1 MLLHPSRF
9 DLMAK
14 YLYVKSIDKN
24 LDTDFFRELYNKHL
38 ITFNGCKEL
47 PDNSIGETAIAK
59 NNIEDFVNS
68 FNNLIENMKK
78 NGFDE
83 RFPIPIGNNGI
94 IINGAHRLVV
104 SYYYNKV
111 PNVVHLNENGN
122 SGYNYSFFLNRNV
135 NPKLEEKYADTMAL
149 EYIKHNENVR
159 TMIIYPIG
167 FNMDKIKDVI
177 RIINDYGYIYYHKAV
192 ELNKNGINN
201 LIKEMYRG
209 EEWIGGLFPLGWS
222 PGGKAE
228 RCVVN
233 DEENNILYISICMYD
248 VNKCVELKEKC
259 RSLYNLG
266 KHSLHMSDYTSDT
279 YRISSSLLN
288 TNSIHFLNNGSN
300 DISETTKNL
309 LKTYFKNNIDENY
322 CLTSSLILEM
332 YDLRQAN
339 DVDYLH
345 KDDKKLEYLGLHS
358 GEWLQYYKEKKDTI
372 IYSPSNYFY
381 FNGLKFASLKVIKE
395 MKERRN
401 EKKDK
406 IDLELIK
413 KISI

>member
-1 MLLHPSRF
+1 MLPGCRF

-14 YLYVKSIDKN
+14 YLYMLSIDKN
-24 LDTDFFRELYNKHL
+24 LKTDFFKELYIKHL

-47 PDNSIGETAIAK
+47 PDTSRGESGIAK
-59 NNIEDFVNS
+59 NNVNDFIIS
-68 FNNLIENMKK
+68 FNNLIENLKK
-78 NGFDE
+78 NGYDE

-94 IINGAHRLVV
+94 IINGAHRLVA
-104 SYYYNKV
+104 SYYFNITPKII
-111 PNVVHLNENGN
+111 NLNEEGN
-122 SGYNYSFFLNRNV
+122 VGYNYSFFLNRNG

-149 EYIKHNENVR
+149 EYVKHNPNVR
-159 TMIIYPIG
+159 TMIIYPVA
-167 FNMDKIKDVI
+167 FEVNKLQKVI
-177 RIINDYGYIYYHKAV
+177 EIINKYGYIYYHKLV
-192 ELNKNGINN
+192 GLNVNGINN

-209 EEWIGGLFPLGWS
+209 EEWIGGMFPNGWS

-228 RCVVN
+228 RCVG
-233 DEENNILYISICMYD
+233 NNPVVYISIVMND
-248 VNKCVELKEKC
+248 VEKCVELKEKC
-259 RSLYNLG
+259 RQIFNIG
-266 KHSLHMSDYTSDT
+266 KHSLHMSDYNSDT
-279 YRISSSLLN
+279 YRISSCLLN
-288 TNSIHFLNNGSN
+288 SNSIHFLNNGSN
-300 DISETTKNL
+300 DISESTKNL
-309 LKTYFKNNIDENY
+309 LKTYFENNIDEDY

-332 YDLRQAN
+332 YGLREAN

-345 KDDKKLEYLGLHS
+345 KDDIKLENFGLHS
-358 GEWLQYYKEKKDTI
+358 GEWLQYYKENKDTI

-395 MKERRN
+395 MKEIKN